1 MYPLIRK
8 SILTVTEKPSSA
20 WSFSK
25 LTSQQ
30 AILRSQCNKYM
41 ETKTKDLM
49 IIKNLEGENPLPTIK
64 RMAFSCCDVSHCHKT
79 LILLILSN
87 RF

>member
-8 SILTVTEKPSSA
+8 SINVTEKPSSA

-30 AILRSQCNKYM
+30 AILRSQCNKHM

-49 IIKNLEGENPLPTIK
+49 IIKNLGENPLPTAK
-64 RMAFSCCDVSHCHKT
+64 RMALSCCDVSHFHKPSYYLFYQT
-79 LILLILSN
+79 DFG
-87 RF
+87 R